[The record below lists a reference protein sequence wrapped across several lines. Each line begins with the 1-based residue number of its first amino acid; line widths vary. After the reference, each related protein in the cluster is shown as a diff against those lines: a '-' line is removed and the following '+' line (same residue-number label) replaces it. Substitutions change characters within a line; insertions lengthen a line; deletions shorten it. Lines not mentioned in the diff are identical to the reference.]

1 MAENMKVRIID
12 ASLNLFN
19 QIGSHKITTNHIID
33 KLGISPGTFYY
44 HFRNK
49 EEIIRSIFGSISA
62 DFASVFRFE
71 PQDSAAE
78 MMESITDNLKL
89 LFSLYNKYSFFYNE
103 ISSLLDR
110 DEILKNQYL
119 ENYQLKAEKLKQL
132 FYAMEQEG
140 VFVKGF
146 SSSDRI
152 DHVIDSIWILSDYW
166 VTFLK
171 TTGRPGDEN
180 VIAGYKNYLLLLLP
194 YLEKQYAVAARK
206 FL

>member
-1 MAENMKVRIID
+1 MAENMKDKIINT
-12 ASLNLFN
+12 SLTLFN
-19 QIGSHKITTNHIID
+19 QAGSHKITTNHIID

-49 EEIIRSIFGSISA
+49 EEIIRSIFGDITA
-62 DFASVFRFE
+62 DFAAVFRFE
-71 PQDSAAE
+71 MQDSAAQ
-78 MMESITDNLKL
+78 MMERITDNLKL

-110 DEILKNQYL
+110 DEILKKQYL

-132 FYAMEQEG
+132 FFAMEQEG

-146 SSSDRI
+146 SASDRI
-152 DHVIDSIWILSDYW
+152 GNVIDSVWILSDYW
-166 VTFLK
+166 MTFLK
-171 TTGRPGDEN
+171 TTGRLDDEN
-180 VIAGYKNYLLLLLP
+180 VIAGYRNYLLLLLP
-194 YLEKQYAVAARK
+194 YLEKQYASAARN